1 MSMRYRSSKPDGSKS
16 DRRCLPVSGVAITVV
31 SRPVTLDVPGIAA
44 LVTLIAALASVV
56 LPDAAQAQPFTAV
69 PSPTIGSHV
78 SFSTGASWVDV
89 DDDGD
94 LDIYVVTG
102 FAANNN
108 NVLYRNNGDG
118 TFASVAGVP
127 VTSDGAESV
136 CSTFGDWDNDGDI
149 DGFVSNLVNAGGM
162 LFDGGASG
170 APPDPASPGG
180 FGLNMTAG
188 IGGAGLKGTGAA
200 WGDYDNDGHLDLVI
214 AALFGQGGIT
224 TPNRLFH
231 NNGNGTFSEVLTG
244 PLATVTDSHHHPT
257 WADYDGDGDIDL
269 FFGTGGAGSAKLD
282 RLYRNQLKETGSAT
296 FTPITTGVIATDLR
310 DSQVLSWV
318 DYDNDGDLDMY
329 AVNYS
334 SVPNQLYRN
343 NGATFTKI
351 TTGDIVTGIGAA
363 HGVVWGDFDNDGDQ
377 DAFVVRDSGGS
388 NRYYRNNGNATFTR
402 ITAGAFVNESLS
414 NYGAAA
420 GDFDRDG
427 DLDLFVPT
435 ARNEAASVLFR
446 NDLAAGNHWLTVRCR
461 GTISNRSAIGA
472 VVRIKATIGGA
483 PRWQRRDISAGTS
496 YGGHGALEAH
506 LGLGTATILDT
517 LRVEWPSGLVN
528 VQTGVPVDQLMT
540 VLENST
546 TPMAVLLVSVES
558 TPAGVRVEWNLPGA
572 IGRTITVMRSVD
584 SRSFEPYRAVS
595 IDADGRA
602 LLVDEA
608 TEPGRRY
615 GYRLDL
621 GSDAGMIRADETWV
635 EVPAFLGIHR
645 AGPNPAGGAL
655 HLQLVLATNQPAV
668 VDLID
673 VTGRRVATRLINSP
687 APGTMRLEWNDATN
701 LPAGIYLARLTQ
713 GSAVAIARIV
723 WTH

>member
-1 MSMRYRSSKPDGSKS
+1 MTTR
-16 DRRCLPVSGVAITVV
+16 DRFQEDRWIDAGIVTTAGVAIIA
-31 SRPVTLDVPGIAA
+31 LAAA
-44 LVTLIAALASVV
+44 LTMSAPLTAH
-56 LPDAAQAQPFTAV
+56 AQIFTAV
-69 PSPTIGSHV
+69 PSPVIGAHV

-118 TFASVAGVP
+118 TFDSVTGLP

-162 LFDGGASG
+162 LFDGGSTG
-170 APPDPASPGG
+170 APGNPASPGG
-180 FGLNMTAG
+180 FGVNTTAG

-231 NNGNGTFSEVLTG
+231 NNGNGTFSEVMTG

-269 FFGTGGAGSAKLD
+269 FFGTGGPGFAKLD
-282 RLYRNQLKETGSAT
+282 RLYRNQLKETGTAT
-296 FTPITTGVIATDLR
+296 FTPITSGIIATDLR

-343 NGATFTKI
+343 DGAAFTKI
-351 TTGDIVTGIGAA
+351 LTGDIVSGIGAA
-363 HGVVWGDFDNDGDQ
+363 HGVVWSDFDNDGDQ

-402 ITAGAFVNESLS
+402 VTAGAFVNESLS

-435 ARNEAASVLFR
+435 ARNEAPSVLFR

-496 YGGHGALEAH
+496 YGGHNALEAH
-506 LGLGTATILDT
+506 FGLGSTTIIDT
-517 LRVEWPSGLVN
+517 IRIEWPSGLVD
-528 VQTGVPVDQLMT
+528 VQAGVPVDRMMT

-546 TPMAVLLVSVES
+546 TPMAVLLVSAEA
-558 TPAGVRVEWNLPGA
+558 TPAGVRIEWSLPGA
-572 IGRTITVMRSVD
+572 ISRAMTVERAVD
-584 SRSFEPYRAVS
+584 NRSFQSYRAVA

-602 LLVDEA
+602 QLVDA
-608 TEPGRRY
+608 AVEPGHRY

-621 GSDAGMIRADETWV
+621 GTDAGLTRPDETWV
-635 EVPAFLGIHR
+635 EVAAFLGIQR
-645 AGPNPAGGAL
+645 AVRGPAGGAMDL
-655 HLQLVLATNQPAV
+655 ELVLATNQPAV
-668 VDLID
+668 IDLID
-673 VTGRRVATRLINSP
+673 VTGRRVATRRIENPSP
-687 APGTMRLEWNDATN
+687 GSMSLKLDDASDLPG
-701 LPAGIYLARLTQ
+701 GIYLARLTQ
-713 GSAVAIARIV
+713 GSAVAVARIV